1 MSGPSSSPSS
11 EQVDYL
17 CASLSLELLSS
28 MVKVMNGRFVD
39 ACITLMDIDLNIY
52 TCAHFLT
59 RARYE
64 YNMINM
70 QLFE

>member
-1 MSGPSSSPSS
+1 MSGPSSSAL
-11 EQVDYL
+11 VRA

-70 QLFE
+70 QLLE